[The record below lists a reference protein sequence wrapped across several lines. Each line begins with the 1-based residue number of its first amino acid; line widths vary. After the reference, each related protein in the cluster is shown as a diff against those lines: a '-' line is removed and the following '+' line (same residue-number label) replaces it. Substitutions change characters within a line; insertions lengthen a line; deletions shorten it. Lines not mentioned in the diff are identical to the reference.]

1 MIISLKPMTGRILL
15 KHLLYCLPIIYNIAC
30 TNMGSA
36 ELDFEPFTEQ
46 ESSSLEFSRNVDP
59 FPVLDEDGT
68 TYHTPFSGGFNVP
81 RPQFVD
87 IDGDSDLDLFLQEQT
102 DKLIFFEN
110 IGSSKEPAYS
120 WRTDHYHEIS
130 IGEWSRFFDFDSD
143 GDLDLLTEE
152 PFSYIKYFQNIGT
165 AASAAF
171 LPASDSVRD
180 IQNVPVFAD
189 RQNIPSINDL
199 DCDGNWDLFLGRVEG
214 TITRFEAPSDQQKD
228 LPVFQFIENN
238 FQGIEIL
245 GQFGSLHGANSMT
258 FADSD
263 QDGDLDFFW
272 GDFFEPGVLYLE
284 NTGSCSTPLFLTE
297 PSSIKPDNTEIST
310 SGYNVPVLE
319 DIDADGDLDLFLGV
333 LGGAFNPNL
342 SSIENFHFYENTD
355 EGFVKQ
361 TTRFIYTLD
370 LGSESI
376 PTFADLD
383 GDGDLDML
391 VTNKIDPKDNAT
403 SRMFHFENTGT
414 KKNPIFHQRSH
425 IPLFENYHYAP
436 TLGDLDDDGDLD
448 MLVGT
453 WNKGIGLFKNQG
465 TRSKPDFVLDESGWI
480 TLTRGSNS
488 TPALHDIDHDGD
500 LDLFVGESSGELNFY
515 RNVGTAG
522 DPSFELV
529 SDRFADI
536 DVGRRSFPTF
546 ADINGDGNA
555 ELFIGSETGEI
566 SMYRE
571 EFSTA
576 ALSFKHDPTFS
587 LSLNNYSTPSLVD
600 IDADGKLDV
609 ISGSISGGLIFYHG
623 R

>member
-1 MIISLKPMTGRILL
+1 M
-15 KHLLYCLPIIYNIAC
+15 
-30 TNMGSA
+30 
-36 ELDFEPFTEQ
+36 
-46 ESSSLEFSRNVDP
+46 
-59 FPVLDEDGT
+59 
-68 TYHTPFSGGFNVP
+68 
-81 RPQFVD
+81 
-87 IDGDSDLDLFLQEQT
+87 
-102 DKLIFFEN
+102 
-110 IGSSKEPAYS
+110 
-120 WRTDHYHEIS
+120 
-130 IGEWSRFFDFDSD
+130 
-143 GDLDLLTEE
+143 
-152 PFSYIKYFQNIGT
+152 
-165 AASAAF
+165 
-171 LPASDSVRD
+171 
-180 IQNVPVFAD
+180 PVFAD

>member
-110 IGSSKEPAYS
+110 IGSSKEPTYS

-189 RQNIPSINDL
+189 RQNSPRINDL

>member
-1 MIISLKPMTGRILL
+1 MRSV
-15 KHLLYCLPIIYNIAC
+15 
-30 TNMGSA
+30 
-36 ELDFEPFTEQ
+36 ELDSELSPEQ
-46 ESSSLEFSRNVDP
+46 QSSPLEFSRNVDP
-59 FPVLDEDGT
+59 FPVLDKNGT
-68 TYHTPFSGGFNVP
+68 AYHTPFSGGFNVP

-102 DKLIFFEN
+102 DKLTFFEN
-110 IGSSKEPAYS
+110 IGNSKEPIYS
-120 WRTDHYHEIS
+120 WNTDHYHNIP

-143 GDLDLLTEE
+143 GDLDLLAEE
-152 PFSYIKYFQNIGT
+152 PFSYIKYFRNIGT
-165 AASAAF
+165 ATSAAF
-171 LPASDSVRD
+171 LAVSDSLRD
-180 IQNVPVFAD
+180 IQDAPVFAD

-214 TITRFEAPSDQQKD
+214 TITRLEVPNNQQKNR
-228 LPVFQFIENN
+228 PVFQFVENN

-245 GQFGSLHGANSMT
+245 GQFGTLHGANSMT
-258 FADSD
+258 FADID
-263 QDGDLDFFW
+263 ADGDLDFFW
-272 GDFFEPGVLYLE
+272 GDFFEPGVLYIE

-297 PSSIKPDNTEIST
+297 PSSIEPINTKIST

-355 EGFVKQ
+355 EGFVQQ

-370 LGSESI
+370 FGSESI

-391 VTNKIDPKDNAT
+391 ATNKIDPEDNAT
-403 SRMFHFENTGT
+403 SRMFYFENTGT
-414 KKNPIFHQRSH
+414 KTHPVFHQRSH

-436 TLGDLDDDGDLD
+436 TLGDLDGDGDLD

-453 WNKGIGLFKNQG
+453 WNKGIGFFRNQG
-465 TRSKPDFVLDESGWI
+465 TRSKPNFVLDENGWI

-488 TPALHDIDHDGD
+488 APTLQDIDHDGD

-515 RNVGTAG
+515 RNVGTTKN
-522 DPSFELV
+522 PSFELV

-546 ADINGDGNA
+546 ADINADGKY
-555 ELFIGSETGEI
+555 ELFIGSETGKI
-566 SMYRE
+566 LMYRE
-571 EFSTA
+571 ENSKEEV
-576 ALSFKHDPTFS
+576 SFKHDPAFS
-587 LSLNNYSTPSLVD
+587 LSLNNYATPSLVD
-600 IDADGKLDV
+600 INADGKLDV
-609 ISGSISGGLIFYHG
+609 ISGSISGGLIFYYG

>member
-1 MIISLKPMTGRILL
+1 
-15 KHLLYCLPIIYNIAC
+15 
-30 TNMGSA
+30 
-36 ELDFEPFTEQ
+36 
-46 ESSSLEFSRNVDP
+46 
-59 FPVLDEDGT
+59 
-68 TYHTPFSGGFNVP
+68 
-81 RPQFVD
+81 
-87 IDGDSDLDLFLQEQT
+87 
-102 DKLIFFEN
+102 
-110 IGSSKEPAYS
+110 
-120 WRTDHYHEIS
+120 
-130 IGEWSRFFDFDSD
+130 
-143 GDLDLLTEE
+143 
-152 PFSYIKYFQNIGT
+152 
-165 AASAAF
+165 
-171 LPASDSVRD
+171 
-180 IQNVPVFAD
+180 
-189 RQNIPSINDL
+189 
-199 DCDGNWDLFLGRVEG
+199 
-214 TITRFEAPSDQQKD
+214 
-228 LPVFQFIENN
+228 
-238 FQGIEIL
+238 
-245 GQFGSLHGANSMT
+245 
-258 FADSD
+258 
-263 QDGDLDFFW
+263 
-272 GDFFEPGVLYLE
+272 
-284 NTGSCSTPLFLTE
+284 
-297 PSSIKPDNTEIST
+297 
-310 SGYNVPVLE
+310 
-319 DIDADGDLDLFLGV
+319 LGV

-571 EFSTA
+571 ELSTA